1 MESMVKIILQKTE
14 QIAEQKAK
22 LLDNLFDL
30 NLFNPIESST
40 PNTLEFLK
48 ESMVDFFREHNCFD
62 IQISNAI
69 TLLTIEIKY
78 PMDKRNRI
86 NNKDLE
92 STRLAEPVWHRLLY
106 SGLHDYNDIRL
117 AMHFINYMSSIE
129 YAKDIADMALE
140 KLSEYQ
146 DESQYDKVRH
156 TIAQNMLKHL
166 NPPLFLSEADYTT
179 TYSKNLNF
187 NQYFEIIFEH
197 GEI

>member
-1 MESMVKIILQKTE
+1 ME

-22 LLDNLFDL
+22 LLDDLFNL
-30 NLFNPIESST
+30 NLFNLRESS
-40 PNTLEFLK
+40 PLNTLEFLK
-48 ESMVDFFREHNCFD
+48 ESMVDFFREHNCYD
-62 IQISNAI
+62 VQISNAI

-86 NNKDLE
+86 NNKIKNKDLE
-92 STRLAEPVWHRLLY
+92 STRLAEPVCHRLLY
-106 SGLHDYNDIRL
+106 DGIHDYNDVRL
-117 AMHFINYMSSIE
+117 AVHFINYINSIE

-146 DESQYDKVRH
+146 NEPQYDKVRH
-156 TIAQNMLKHL
+156 AIAQNMLKHL
-166 NPPLFLSEADYTT
+166 NPPLFLSKADYTT
-179 TYSKNLNF
+179 TYSRDLNF